1 MPPAMEMTYISTT
14 LAGASLLLLCAK
26 FVELLLKPSQTRFP
40 LVGKEDGKFFSI
52 AQLRWFKHGGKIIHE
67 AYERFHD
74 IIYQLPSNDR
84 TSIVLPIR
92 YLDEI
97 STLPSDIASNSEAT
111 SDFFVGTWTTLDYDI
126 FGHATFDAIQTQ
138 YISKISQ
145 QVGPAANEAGYAF
158 NKHLSAYA
166 DWTPIAIQPKILQI
180 VAQMVA
186 RTVAGPDVCR
196 NPQWTE
202 AVIGYAR
209 DVAMSAIKLKLVP
222 KVLRPIMALF
232 TPSLYSIR
240 KHRRTILQLISP
252 TINQRLE
259 WRREQPEYWAA
270 RLKTE
275 VVQTVDWLVEVSK
288 PHEATVGMIAHRLTG
303 VSFGATHTTS
313 NHITNSILELAA
325 NFDRWAPPLRE
336 EIESTLALNPG
347 TITNADLSKMW
358 KLDSFMKEAQRFHPP
373 SKLSVNRKILKSFHL
388 STGESIG
395 KDSHICFS
403 GVPISMDDRYFTDAK
418 SFDGFRFERLR
429 KDADTRHSGLQF
441 TSSYAGSLH
450 FGHGRHICPGRF
462 MGSLISKLLIIEIL
476 LRYDLKLKDG
486 ETRPENLN
494 PMDMDMPDPT
504 YEILIRNRQ
513 CDGDAEGVV
522 THILHNEK

>member
-1 MPPAMEMTYISTT
+1 MPYFLTT
-14 LAGASLLLLCAK
+14 LAGVSLLLFCAK
-26 FVELLLKPSQTRFP
+26 VVELLSRPSKTQFP

-74 IIYQLPSNDR
+74 IIYRLPSTDR

-97 STLPSDIASNSEAT
+97 STLSSSIANNSEAT

-126 FGHATFDAIQTQ
+126 FGHATFEAIQTQ

-166 DWTPIAIQPKILQI
+166 DWTPITIQPKILQI

-196 NPQWTE
+196 NPEWTA

-209 DVAMSAIKLKLVP
+209 DVAMAAIKLKLVP
-222 KVLRPIMALF
+222 KVLRPVVALL
-232 TPSLYSIR
+232 TPNLYSIR
-240 KHRRTILQLISP
+240 RHRRKILQLISP
-252 TINQRLE
+252 TISQRLE

-275 VVQTVDWLVEVSK
+275 EVQTVDWLVQASK
-288 PHEATVGMIAHRLTG
+288 PNEATLEMIAHRLTG

-313 NHITNSILELAA
+313 NHITNCILELAA
-325 NFDRWAPPLRE
+325 DFDRWAPPLRE

-373 SKLSVNRKILKSFHL
+373 SKLSVNRKILKPFRL

-403 GVPISMDDRYFTDAK
+403 GVPISMDDRYFADAK

-486 ETRPENLN
+486 KARPDNLN
-494 PMDMDMPDPT
+494 FMDMDMPDPQ

-513 CDGDAEGVV
+513 CDGDNPGVV
-522 THILHNEK
+522 THLLHQEKQ